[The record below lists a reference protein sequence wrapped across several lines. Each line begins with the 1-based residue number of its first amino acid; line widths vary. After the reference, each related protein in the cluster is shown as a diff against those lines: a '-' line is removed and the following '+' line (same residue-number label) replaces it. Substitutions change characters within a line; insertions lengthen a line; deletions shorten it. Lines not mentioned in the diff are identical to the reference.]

1 MKLSDLNNLDLQ
13 DAANWPLPI
22 KVAATV
28 IVFVL
33 VVAGGWYLDWR
44 EQANTLER
52 VTAKEAELK
61 QNFEIRQRRAVNLA
75 AYEQQLVDM
84 EASFGAMLRQL
95 PSQADVPRLLEDVSQ
110 TGLASGL
117 EFELFRPQA
126 EIKREF
132 YAELPVNIRVR
143 GSYHQFARFISDVA
157 NLPRIVTL
165 HDISIQQS
173 GNTSGLTMDLLAKTY
188 WYLDD
193 AGAKK

>member
-173 GNTSGLTMDLLAKTY
+173 GNTGGLTMDLLAKTY